1 MMTERPDSSLQL
13 IYGIDTLALK
23 SREDVALYS
32 LLLTQAEDK
41 NYIDRTDAR
50 IIRRAADYYGRSG
63 DEYHKMLSYFYL
75 ARIEQ
80 NAEDY
85 SKAIVDLMKAEK
97 AGLAIEDYFYLGMI
111 YRTFS
116 EIYNN
121 IYSMV
126 ESLHYARKSYDCF
139 VKSGKENYVVWAME
153 DVCRAYH
160 NGGDYKES
168 VRIANEIVKI
178 AEANDDKVLLSRGL
192 RLLGISCL
200 GDGKYKESLD
210 AYRVLFDVC
219 TDMLILSDYRD
230 IGVAYLRDNQID
242 KANYYMNYVEKNDN
256 SDNWLSYKMYAAT
269 GDFKSAY
276 FALEQEYKYQD
287 RILREV
293 LGQNVTEAVIGYKE
307 FEQEQNEQ
315 ELEFERKSKIF
326 SISILVLTSLL
337 LLVLL
342 LYLLKSYRR
351 KVEDTLSFAADLQ
364 YSLNDTKER
373 NSNLQSAIGA
383 LYGHSFKTID
393 DLCGECYN
401 DKNGTVIV
409 KKVKTIVKGLKNDTN
424 TIEQLECF
432 VNNYSDKVML
442 HFRTDFPDLRDVDY
456 KLFLYLAAGFSLRTI
471 SVLVDVELDALYNR
485 KARLKQRINKGNS
498 QYKNQ
503 FLETIG

>member
-1 MMTERPDSSLQL
+1 MD
-13 IYGIDTLALK
+13 
-23 SREDVALYS
+23 
-32 LLLTQAEDK
+32 
-41 NYIDRTDAR
+41 
-50 IIRRAADYYGRSG
+50 
-63 DEYHKMLSYFYL
+63 
-75 ARIEQ
+75 
-80 NAEDY
+80 
-85 SKAIVDLMKAEK
+85 
-97 AGLAIEDYFYLGMI
+97 
-111 YRTFS
+111 
-116 EIYNN
+116 
-121 IYSMV
+121 
-126 ESLHYARKSYDCF
+126 
-139 VKSGKENYVVWAME
+139 YVVEYDSTEAWLPYEINKALGNIPDALHAME
-153 DVCRAYH
+153 
-160 NGGDYKES
+160 KEH
-168 VRIANEIVKI
+168 EYQ
-178 AEANDDKVLLSRGL
+178 NDILKKVL
-192 RLLGISCL
+192 
-200 GDGKYKESLD
+200 
-210 AYRVLFDVC
+210 
-219 TDMLILSDYRD
+219 
-230 IGVAYLRDNQID
+230 N
-242 KANYYMNYVEKNDN
+242 
-256 SDNWLSYKMYAAT
+256 
-269 GDFKSAY
+269 
-276 FALEQEYKYQD
+276 
-287 RILREV
+287 
-293 LGQNVTEAVIGYKE
+293 QNVTDTVIGYKE
-307 FEQEQNEQ
+307 FEQ

-432 VNNYSDKVML
+432 VNNYSNKVML

>member
-41 NYIDRTDAR
+41 NYIDRTDAS

-63 DEYHKMLSYFYL
+63 DEFHKMLSYFYL

-111 YRTFS
+111 YSTFS
-116 EIYNN
+116 DIYNSV
-121 IYSMV
+121 YSNV
-126 ESLHYARKSYDCF
+126 ESMKCAQKSHDCF
-139 VKSGKENYVVWAME
+139 LKIGRDDYADWEIVDMW
-153 DVCRAYH
+153 RAY
-160 NGGDYKES
+160 NNSCDYITAIKY
-168 VRIANEIVKI
+168 AHKIVET
-178 AEANDDKVLLSRGL
+178 AERKDEKLLLCEGL
-192 RLLGISCL
+192 RSLGMSNLGGGYYQESINAYIRLL
-200 GDGKYKESLD
+200 KEFPDNSE
-210 AYRVLFDVC
+210 
-219 TDMLILSDYRD
+219 ISDYRNLGIAYVGINQLDSAKFYMDYVVEYDSTEAWLPYEINKALGNIPDALHAMEKEHEYQND
-230 IGVAYLRDNQID
+230 IL
-242 KANYYMNYVEKNDN
+242 KK
-256 SDNWLSYKMYAAT
+256 
-269 GDFKSAY
+269 
-276 FALEQEYKYQD
+276 
-287 RILREV
+287 V
-293 LGQNVTEAVIGYKE
+293 LNQNVTDTVIGYKE